1 VTTTGDPWQPRL
13 EGRNDLVLGSGV
25 SCSDG
30 PCGRLQALVLDPKS
44 GRITELVVRARHAL
58 DERRLVP
65 VELVESTEGSV
76 WLRCDL
82 EVFDRLEE
90 IEHRKYD
97 PSQPPEWAA
106 DDEKESLG
114 SFAWVGAAGMP
125 GLGGMRVRPEP
136 RYILVDNVP
145 PGDVLVRQHE
155 DVRSS
160 GGVLGSV
167 AGVLVDP
174 ADHRAT
180 HVLLDEGHAWHRR
193 RIAIPMSAVS
203 RVGDEVTVSLSAT
216 QVRDLPQVELDTAP

>member
-1 VTTTGDPWQPRL
+1 
-13 EGRNDLVLGSGV
+13 
-25 SCSDG
+25 
-30 PCGRLQALVLDPKS
+30 
-44 GRITELVVRARHAL
+44 
-58 DERRLVP
+58 
-65 VELVESTEGSV
+65 
-76 WLRCDL
+76 
-82 EVFDRLEE
+82 
-90 IEHRKYD
+90 
-97 PSQPPEWAA
+97 
-106 DDEKESLG
+106 
-114 SFAWVGAAGMP
+114 MP

>member
-1 VTTTGDPWQPRL
+1 VTTTHNPWQPGL
-13 EGRNDLVLGSGV
+13 KGTSDLVLGCGV

-30 PCGRLQALVLDPKS
+30 VCGRLQALVLDPKS
-44 GRITELVVRARHAL
+44 GRITDLVVRARHSL
-58 DERRLVP
+58 DQRRLVP
-65 VELVESTEGSV
+65 VGLIESTTGGV
-76 WLRCDL
+76 WLRCDIKSFGLL
-82 EVFDRLEE
+82 ENVEQRQ
-90 IEHRKYD
+90 YD
-97 PSQPPEWAA
+97 PSQPPEWA
-106 DDEKESLG
+106 DDEGAEALG

-125 GLGGMRVRPEP
+125 GLGGMRVRPGP
-136 RYILVDNVP
+136 TYVLVDNVP

-160 GGVLGSV
+160 EGVLGSV

-203 RVGDEVTVSLSAT
+203 RVGDEVTVSLSET